1 MSTDNEDESLP
12 SSPVSP
18 TAPKEPLGDD
28 AIVAFSKYTKVG
40 DPAVHANEDRLK
52 VVPDLFANHAPR
64 GVKYSGTQS
73 RQVSYFGIYDGHGGS
88 DVAEMLKHKLHKVLA
103 RNLYPAN
110 EHSSVGKVFMNT
122 FLQTEQRYF
131 RSSHAGSCCI
141 SILLKERSL
150 YCANVGDSAAL
161 LIPYTTSPFQTR
173 GKTTWLSDR
182 HAVYLSKHEKK
193 RLKRVGAEISQ
204 LPGLEDALVS
214 RTREDREIYK
224 AIYPTRC
231 FGDADFKDL
240 TRPVEALIAEPT
252 GHGVG
257 HEGPAVRLSGKGP
270 WLLVVGCDG
279 LWDFVTHSQIIKNI
293 FKGG

>member
-1 MSTDNEDESLP
+1 MQH
-12 SSPVSP
+12 
-18 TAPKEPLGDD
+18 
-28 AIVAFSKYTKVG
+28 
-40 DPAVHANEDRLK
+40 DPAWLDR
-52 VVPDLFANHAPR
+52 
-64 GVKYSGTQS
+64 KY
-73 RQVSYFGIYDGHGGS
+73 RC
-88 DVAEMLKHKLHKVLA
+88 
-103 RNLYPAN
+103 
-110 EHSSVGKVFMNT
+110 SVCRKVFMNT

-240 TRPVEALIAEPT
+240 TRPVEALIVEPT

-293 FKGG
+293 FKGGVERSLNDIAEGLVKLAQNPPANSDDDVSVIVTKIEYA